1 MCLSVPVR
9 VIAVHDAHWATVE
22 LGGATR
28 RISIDLVEDVAVG
41 DYVLLHV
48 GFALQ
53 KIDEAEAQKTLELF
67 AELLRAGGDAADSP

>member
-1 MCLSVPVR
+1 M
-9 VIAVHDAHWATVE
+9 
-22 LGGATR
+22 
-28 RISIDLVEDVAVG
+28 G